1 MRLSLLDR
9 MLLFEML
16 RPLGV
21 GLLAILQ
28 LLVLAQ
34 LLQLNEVVFGGAVSL
49 FDLWRVTTALAPHFL
64 VTAIPLAYMLG
75 VQLALGRMAADQ
87 EVLALSAAGRG
98 PLTLYRVPI
107 AIALALGVGVAGLAR
122 WAEPWG
128 LRELNRVLNDVIKR
142 NLESGVVPGV
152 FNDGLPRFMIYV
164 ASAEQG
170 KGPFAEW
177 RGVLI
182 EDAVGDGAPMLALA
196 EAGRIEDA
204 GTDALSLKLERGELH
219 RTEAHGETVARFKEG
234 SFLVGVQ
241 DRVARGNKF
250 HGDTAQVPADE
261 LAARADDAEKRG
273 WSEDAARM
281 RVELVRRWAV
291 PLACLAF
298 ALLGVPLAVAA
309 RGVKGSAYLTTLG
322 AFVAFYSLS
331 RLGVALAERGL
342 SPWLC
347 GFLPDLA
354 VAALGL
360 VFTVRLAQGGVGKPR

>member
-1 MRLSLLDR
+1 MRLPLLDR
-9 MLLFEML
+9 MLLAEMM

-49 FDLWRVTTALAPHFL
+49 GDLARVTLALAPHFL
-64 VTAIPLAYMLG
+64 VTAVPLAYMLG

-87 EVLALSAAGRG
+87 EVLALSAAGRS
-98 PLTLYRVPI
+98 PLGLYRMPI
-107 AIALALGVGVAGLAR
+107 LVACGLGVAVAGLAR

-164 ASAEQG
+164 ASQEKGA
-170 KGPFAEW
+170 GPFADW

-182 EDAVGDGAPMLALA
+182 EDAVGDGAPMLVLA
-196 EAGRIEDA
+196 ESGRIEDA
-204 GTDALSLKLERGELH
+204 GSDMLSLELTHGELH
-219 RTEAHGETVARFKEG
+219 RTEAHGETVARFRQG

-241 DRVARGNKF
+241 ERVARGNRF
-250 HGDTAQVPADE
+250 HGDTAQEPAGE
-261 LAARADDAEKRG
+261 LAARADEAEKHG
-273 WSEDAARM
+273 WLEDAARM
-281 RVELVRRWAV
+281 RVELVRRRAV

-309 RGVKGSAYLTTLG
+309 RGVRGSAYLTTLG

-331 RLGVALAERGL
+331 RLGVALAERGA

-360 VFTVRLAQGGVGKPR
+360 FFTLRLARVGVGKER